1 MRSTTGALIA
11 TLTASF
17 FTSQGCQS
25 TGPRTSEPTAA
36 PVDTSRGETKT
47 TSSKVRCAGINECS
61 GKGGCASAGNSCAG
75 KNQCKGKGW
84 IELEGDDLA
93 CTDKGGTLV
102 KGDPMKGG

>member
-1 MRSTTGALIA
+1 MKPTMGTLVATIA
-11 TLTASF
+11 AAF
-17 FTSQGCQS
+17 FAQGCQS
-25 TGPRTSEPTAA
+25 TGTNASAPTATPA
-36 PVDTSRGETKT
+36 DKTRGETKT

-61 GKGGCASAGNSCAG
+61 GKGACSGASNGCAG

-84 IELEGDDLA
+84 IELEGDELA